1 MNQEDRCQV
10 GSVSG
15 ALHISIYGTGPGV
28 GGWRTE
34 KPADTLLWL
43 PPVKWTVGPGE
54 KEETVFGAA
63 RLHFL
68 PQWASAAPEGHADGF
83 ACHLLFSA
91 TCFKFIIVASQL
103 PQRQLGGLFKAK
115 WYLRAVRRRTHTHID
130 THTYTVSISVTKLHQ
145 KVIMEIRIQ
154 LSAVANNKWWLW
166 WSVELFQWKKKTQ
179 SNFWQKFVGYSELSL
194 YSGFNNVTK
203 MKKKEKSVRE
213 WKTIQ

>member
-83 ACHLLFSA
+83 TCHLLFSA

-115 WYLRAVRRRTHTHID
+115 WYLRAVRRRTHTHRH
-130 THTYTVSISVTKLHQ
+130 THIHSVYFCHKAASESNHGDQNTAVSSGKQQVMTLMKCWTVSV
-145 KVIMEIRIQ
+145 
-154 LSAVANNKWWLW
+154 
-166 WSVELFQWKKKTQ
+166 KKKKLRAT
-179 SNFWQKFVGYSELSL
+179 FDRSL
-194 YSGFNNVTK
+194 LATVS
-203 MKKKEKSVRE
+203 
-213 WKTIQ
+213 